1 MRVRGFRSV
10 LAANKGSIA
19 NVLSVVSFANWPTFG
34 GYAATKAAAW
44 SLTQALRVELRPQGV
59 TVHAAFSDMIDT
71 DMVKEYEGEK
81 ATPEAIAKG
90 ILDGVQAGTLDI
102 APNETSAG
110 AMATYLKNPNDLIAM
125 FAS

>member
-1 MRVRGFRSV
+1 
-10 LAANKGSIA
+10 
-19 NVLSVVSFANWPTFG
+19 
-34 GYAATKAAAW
+34 
-44 SLTQALRVELRPQGV
+44 
-59 TVHAAFSDMIDT
+59 MIDT
-71 DMVKEYEGEK
+71 DMVKCYEGEK
-81 ATPEAIAKG
+81 ATPESIAKG